1 MAQKPNKRHS
11 CCVKNGEGS
20 TRFPNEGAIW
30 CCSLKLF
37 VRIDAKCKSFAINV
51 LGMYAISY
59 FLARKYLCV
68 LRLGSNRSKVKL
80 SRSLALP
87 LPLLPPCST
96 EISVWRARSKR
107 SSDCTIAVANGRWR
121 SDEPFHPLQ
130 STPSGER
137 AHLGGGGGGALPH
150 SRECVPTFLTVGTDS
165 LIIHHELLRP
175 PGGGGGP
182 AEVYYYM
189 ECSGCIGLGSAG

>member
-87 LPLLPPCST
+87 LSLFFLRALPRFCSGARDQ
-96 EISVWRARSKR
+96 SVAAIALSQWPTVDGGATSRSTR
-107 SSDCTIAVANGRWR
+107 SSRLPAGSGLISAAVAA
-121 SDEPFHPLQ
+121 
-130 STPSGER
+130 
-137 AHLGGGGGGALPH
+137 AH
-150 SRECVPTFLTVGTDS
+150 CLTHV
-165 LIIHHELLRP
+165 
-175 PGGGGGP
+175 
-182 AEVYYYM
+182 
-189 ECSGCIGLGSAG
+189 SACQLF

>member
-1 MAQKPNKRHS
+1 MFPACMPLATFWRAS
-11 CCVKNGEGS
+11 IFACCDSGVTGQ
-20 TRFPNEGAIW
+20 
-30 CCSLKLF
+30 
-37 VRIDAKCKSFAINV
+37 
-51 LGMYAISY
+51 
-59 FLARKYLCV
+59 
-68 LRLGSNRSKVKL
+68 KL
-80 SRSLALP
+80 SSLAPSLF
-87 LPLLPPCST
+87 LSLSLSLLPPCST
-96 EISVWRARSKR
+96 EILFWRARSKR

-121 SDEPFHPLQ
+121 SDEPFHSLQ

-137 AHLGGGGGGALPH
+137 AHLGGVGGGALPH